1 MTNAKERPAP
11 TMAVILAGG
20 KGTRL
25 KPFTMTI
32 PKPLLPLGDAP
43 ILEVVLRQLAQTG
56 IRRVVLTLG
65 HMAHLFAAVIG
76 DGKRFGLDVEYC
88 TEDQPLGTAGSLRL
102 IDNPADEMLV
112 MNGDIL
118 TTLDFSALLRHH
130 RESQAQATIALHK
143 RSVHIDYGVIE
154 QDANGHLD
162 RYIEKP
168 VIDYRVS
175 MGINI
180 VSARALD
187 LIPENR
193 KFDMPDLMLAIK
205 SAGSRVACYLT
216 DCYWQD
222 IGRFDDFEQASN
234 DYAADPARFV
244 SPSARQA

>member
-1 MTNAKERPAP
+1 LTTGIGNGAPA
-11 TMAVILAGG
+11 MAVILAGG

-25 KPFTMTI
+25 KPFTMSI
-32 PKPLLPLGDAP
+32 PKPLLPLGDSP
-43 ILEVVLRQLAQTG
+43 ILEIVLRQLAQAG
-56 IRRVVLTLG
+56 VKRVVLTLG
-65 HMAHLFAAVIG
+65 HMAHLFSAVIG
-76 DGKRFGLDVEYC
+76 DGQRFGLDVQYY

-102 IDNPADEMLV
+102 IANPASDMLI

-118 TTLDFSALLRHH
+118 TTLDYAALLRHH
-130 RESQAQATIALHK
+130 RESRAQATIAMHK

-154 QDANGHLD
+154 QDTQGNLD

-168 VIDYRVS
+168 VIDYKVS

-180 VSARALD
+180 VSAGSLA
-187 LIPENR
+187 LIPADR

-205 SAGSRVACYLT
+205 ASGGRVACYST

-222 IGRFDDFEQASN
+222 IGRFDDFEQASA

-244 SPSARQA
+244 SPHSRQA

>member
-1 MTNAKERPAP
+1 LKKDAVDKPA
-11 TMAVILAGG
+11 MAVILAGG
-20 KGTRL
+20 KGARL
-25 KPFTMTI
+25 KPFTMSI

-43 ILEVVLRQLAQTG
+43 ILEIVLHQLAQAG
-56 IRRVVLTLG
+56 IKRVVLTLG

-76 DGKRFGLDVEYC
+76 NGQRFGLDVEYY

-102 IDNPADEMLV
+102 IADPPAEMLV

-118 TTLDFSALLRHH
+118 TTLDYSALLRHH
-130 RESQAQATIALHK
+130 RETGAQATIALHE

-154 QDANGHLD
+154 QDAQGHLE

-168 VIDYRVS
+168 KIDYRVS

-180 VSARALD
+180 VSGASLA
-187 LIPENR
+187 LIPAGR

-205 SAGSRVACYLT
+205 AAGGRVACYLT

-222 IGRFDDFEQASN
+222 IGRFDDFEQASA
-234 DYAADPARFV
+234 DFAADPERFV
-244 SPSARQA
+244 SRKSRQA